1 MTAPTA
7 KILRTEGQ
15 SNRSHRVLPHPS
27 RFSIPSGLPTSFNH
41 NAPFGLMQVISE
53 WWYPHQLR
61 GGHFDSG
68 DHGNP
73 PAPRLVPPRG
83 LF

>member
-1 MTAPTA
+1 MCSGYDLYLSERNSAHSPQRGA
-7 KILRTEGQ
+7 
-15 SNRSHRVLPHPS
+15 HPS
-27 RFSIPSGLPTSFNH
+27 RFFIPSGLPTSFNH
-41 NAPFGLMQVISE
+41 NVPFGLMQVIPE